1 MGAGA
6 HPNREN
12 QAIQGGWHTG
22 IAVARPLDTTHTHT
36 PALMLT
42 SNVFSSTSTRNRRR
56 SGARAPF
63 TARTTRTTHRPSPNL
78 RLVPTTIPASIALA
92 A

>member
-1 MGAGA
+1 MV
-6 HPNREN
+6 
-12 QAIQGGWHTG
+12 WHTG

-56 SGARAPF
+56 LGTRAPF
-63 TARTTRTTHRPSPNL
+63 AARRIHSSHR
-78 RLVPTTIPASIALA
+78 
-92 A
+92 